1 MLVLT
6 RKKEE
11 TIRIGENIVVKV
23 VRIRGNTVRIG
34 IDAPASVS
42 VRRGELPAK
51 ENAGAASST
60 TTLIES
66 DLAVA
71 AS

>member
-11 TIRIGENIVVKV
+11 TIRIGENIIVKV

-34 IDAPASVS
+34 IEAPTSLS
-42 VRRGELPAK
+42 VRRGELPPK
-51 ENAGAASST
+51 EMVVAPLGNTSAAEIELASAAS
-60 TTLIES
+60 
-66 DLAVA
+66 
-71 AS
+71 